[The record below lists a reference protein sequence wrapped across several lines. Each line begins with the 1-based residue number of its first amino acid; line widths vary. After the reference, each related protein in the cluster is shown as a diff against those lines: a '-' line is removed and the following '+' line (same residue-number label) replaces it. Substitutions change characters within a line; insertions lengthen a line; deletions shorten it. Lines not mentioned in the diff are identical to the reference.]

1 MRAEYL
7 LKTGEGEEVGDL
19 FTRRAGVTRT
29 GGGQTDRIQAGHR
42 LAVHLARHLS
52 EGGTVRE
59 LGAASDEGEDGFA
72 LNEEQLAPVT

>member
-7 LKTGEGEEVGDL
+7 LRTGEGGEVGNI
-19 FTRRAGVTRT
+19 FTWRGA
-29 GGGQTDRIQAGHR
+29 GGGQADRLQAGHS

-52 EGGTVRE
+52 EVHTVHE

-72 LNEEQLAPVT
+72 LNE

>member
-7 LKTGEGEEVGDL
+7 LRTGEEGEVENIFTWRVGVS
-19 FTRRAGVTRT
+19 RAGW
-29 GGGQTDRIQAGHR
+29 GQTDRLQVGHS

-59 LGAASDEGEDGFA
+59 LGAPSDEGEDGFA
-72 LNEEQLAPVT
+72 LYEE